1 MEAEKEKAEAF
12 LKFNGLREGET
23 MSRHVVEKEM
33 DSELMLYH
41 TEQDAVHV
49 LNPVARRVYE
59 LSKKGMLPIE
69 MVAFIREEFR
79 MPPETDVMKD
89 IQSCLA
95 ELREKG
101 LV

>member
-1 MEAEKEKAEAF
+1 MTMTDHVISKE
-12 LKFNGLREGET
+12 L
-23 MSRHVVEKEM
+23 

-59 LSKKGMLPIE
+59 LCKKGMSPSE
-69 MVAFIREEFR
+69 MVEAIRGEFC
-79 MPPETDVMKD
+79 MPPETEIMPD
-89 IQSCLA
+89 IQACLA
-95 ELREKG
+95 ELKEKG